1 MVTIL
6 PGLVVGKPL
15 HSRHFTSGEICEKM
29 FTGEFSVLRVKFPLV
44 RVEDVSRA
52 HLQAIKVPE
61 AAGQR
66 FVLNESVTGTVRLP
80 NLWRMCTILKAIT
93 LQLMRLPTVLIGVF
107 LFLLKNLPECLA
119 LGVSTT
125 TLTTKK
131 LSKSLASS
139 FKTQWRV

>member
-1 MVTIL
+1 LVTIL

-29 FTGEFSVLRVKFPLV
+29 FTGEFSVLRVKVPLV

-66 FVLNESVTGTVRLP
+66 FVLNEKCYWNREIAQSMANVYNP
-80 NLWRMCTILKAIT
+80 
-93 LQLMRLPTVLIGVF
+93 
-107 LFLLKNLPECLA
+107 
-119 LGVSTT
+119 
-125 TLTTKK
+125 
-131 LSKSLASS
+131 
-139 FKTQWRV
+139 